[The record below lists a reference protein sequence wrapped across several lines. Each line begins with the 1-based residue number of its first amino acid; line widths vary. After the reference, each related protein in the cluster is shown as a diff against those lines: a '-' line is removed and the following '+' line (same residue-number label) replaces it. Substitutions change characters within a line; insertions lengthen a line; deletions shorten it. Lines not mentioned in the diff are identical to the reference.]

1 MPKISLSA
9 AENLLRSFNPNMQR
23 SSYKKLAKAGLK
35 RIDAIEQ
42 EGVPLTEQ
50 EILEQFRTIVY
61 TDPTGEEVAACVD
74 GRKDCR
80 NHQELHPF
88 HPNAARRIQQKELI
102 PA

>member
-1 MPKISLSA
+1 MPSITLSA

-50 EILEQFRTIVY
+50 QILEAFRAIVY
-61 TDPTGEEVAACVD
+61 GDPTGEEVAACVD
-74 GRKDCR
+74 GHKDCR
-80 NHQELHPF
+80 NHQAQAPF
-88 HPNAARRIQQKELI
+88 HPNAVRRIQQKELI